1 METDIIVGID
11 LGTTYSCIGIYKNGK
26 VEILTNDQGDRTTPS
41 YVAFTDEQR
50 IIGKLAKSQASY
62 NALNTIYDS
71 KRLIGRLF
79 NDKILQDDQKL
90 WPFVLSSA
98 ENGKPLI
105 NVEYKNEQ
113 KQFYP
118 EQISAMI
125 LEYLKNIA
133 ETTLGHKV
141 KRAIITVPAY
151 FTDAQRR
158 ATKDA
163 GEIAGLIV
171 ERIINEPT
179 AAALAYGLDKLTDE
193 RNVLIFDL
201 GGGTLD
207 VSLLEL
213 DNGMFQVKATNGN
226 THLGGQDFDNNL
238 IKYIITDFCKK
249 NKQYSV
255 NEIHKNKKTLSKLR
269 TISESI
275 KKELSTL
282 ITTKTMIES
291 LYDGVDHQFT
301 ISRTKFEE
309 ICEQDFDKCMEP
321 IYQVLKDASMNKHEV
336 TDIVLVGGSS
346 RIPKIR
352 DLLYEYFGKEP
363 KQDINPDEAVAYGA
377 AIHGAMIN
385 NVQDEKIDT
394 MVLLDVTPLTLGI
407 EISGG
412 LMSKIIPRNATI
424 PTCKEQKY
432 STYSDNQPGVTVKI
446 YEGEREFTKDNNLL
460 GTFEL
465 KDLPLKP
472 KGVPQIIV
480 KFELDV
486 NGILNVSA
494 TEESSGK
501 SNKILI
507 KNDKNRFSFNDLHNM
522 ISDAEKFANDDLLI
536 RKKIE
541 AKSDLETFIYYWQ
554 RQTSIETFKTKLGQ
568 KNMTTLIQLL
578 NDTVEKLELDLDT
591 QNYID
596 IKKDIDDTIK
606 QMMTEKKVDS
616 IGRDKFGRI

>member
-1 METDIIVGID
+1 MEEFIVGID
-11 LGTTYSCIGIYKNGK
+11 LGTTYSCIGVYKNGT

-62 NALNTIYDS
+62 NAVNTIYDS
-71 KRLIGRLF
+71 KRLIGRMY

-90 WPFVLSSA
+90 WPFSLSPA

-141 KRAIITVPAY
+141 NKAIITVPAY

-163 GEIAGLIV
+163 GEIAGLSV

-193 RNVLIFDL
+193 RKVLIFDL

-213 DNGMFQVKATNGN
+213 DKGMFEVKATSGN

-238 IKYIITDFCKK
+238 IRYIISDFCKK
-249 NKQYSV
+249 HKKYSPEEV
-255 NEIHKNKKTLSKLR
+255 NQNKKTLSKLK
-269 TISESI
+269 TIAETI

-282 ITTKTMIES
+282 ISTKNMIES
-291 LYDGVDHQFT
+291 LYDGVDHQFS

-309 ICEQDFDKCMEP
+309 ICENDFNKCMEP
-321 IYQVLKDASMNKHEV
+321 VFQVLNDAQMDKSEI

-352 DLLYEYFGKEP
+352 DLLYDYFGKEP

-377 AIHGAMIN
+377 AIHGAMIG
-385 NVQDEKIDT
+385 NVNDEKIDT
-394 MVLLDVTPLTLGI
+394 MVLVDVTPLTLGI

-412 LMSKIIPRNATI
+412 LMSKIIPRNAVI
-424 PTCKEQKY
+424 PTSREQKY

-480 KFELDV
+480 KFEIDV

-507 KNDKNRFSFNDLHNM
+507 KNDKNRFSFNELHNM

-541 AKSDLETFIYYWQ
+541 AKNDLENFIYYWQ
-554 RQTSIETFKTKLGQ
+554 KQTSVETFKTKLGQ
-568 KNMTTLIQLL
+568 KNINNLLQLL
-578 NDTVEKLELDLDT
+578 ADAAEKVEQELDTNDYNT
-591 QNYID
+591 
-596 IKKDIDDTIK
+596 IKKEIDETIK
-606 QMMTEKKVDS
+606 IMVSEKKVDS
-616 IGRDKFGRI
+616 VGRDKFGRM